1 MTTKVDTSLISE
13 ARNKEKIQ
21 QILGYLVTKKTLEN
35 EKQGG
40 SYDPKVVKE
49 LTDMGFSTE

>member
-1 MTTKVDTSLISE
+1 MTTKVDTSLVSE

-35 EKQGG
+35 ETEDIIRYNDLLYKRE
-40 SYDPKVVKE
+40 E
-49 LTDMGFSTE
+49 L